1 MIITPSNRYG
11 FSQALVLF
19 IWPIIDKLF
28 FGSLS
33 KYKGVKVKT
42 LGKAI
47 AHNAL
52 NKAAGVHY
60 YCWNDFQKN

>member
-1 MIITPSNRYG
+1 M
-11 FSQALVLF
+11 VLF
-19 IWPIIDKLF
+19 IWPLIDKLF

-47 AHNAL
+47 AQNTL
-52 NKAAGVHY
+52 NKTPGVHY
-60 YCWNDFQKN
+60 YFWNDFNKEFKKL